1 MAEVWDDGIVEAV
14 VVGNDEAVDDDAPSG
29 VESGEARCVQLAVE
43 SGLAMMGYRQSG
55 EEV

>member
-14 VVGNDEAVDDDAPSG
+14 VVGNDEAVDDAAPSG